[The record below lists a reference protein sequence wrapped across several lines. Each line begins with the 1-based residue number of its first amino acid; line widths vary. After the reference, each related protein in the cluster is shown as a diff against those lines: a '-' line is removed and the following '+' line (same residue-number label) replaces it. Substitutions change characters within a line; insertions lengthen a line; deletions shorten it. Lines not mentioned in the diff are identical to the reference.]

1 MTSCFRR
8 PCFVRVAFAR
18 LFLAVS
24 AVGLMLSSWPALA
37 ADTIKIAN
45 IDPYSGSFA
54 AQGDVGLKVLN
65 YIIDGVNAKGGALG
79 RKFEIVAFDSKLQ
92 PAEALISL
100 KSVIDQNI
108 TFVAHCNGSNVAAA
122 LIDGIAKHNARN
134 PESRVLYLNCGA
146 LATELTNEQCDFWHF
161 RFDGNVGMRAYTLVK
176 SLPKSLQTVYL
187 LNQDYLFGQ
196 SIQKGTKKFLAELR
210 PGIKIVG
217 DELVPLGKVKDF
229 SPYVAKI
236 KASGAQGLITGN
248 FGPDLALLLKAGVDA
263 GLEVRYD
270 TYLAH
275 VVGGVTAIG
284 AAGEN
289 RLTTVSEFNENVP
302 IEIGNTE
309 ADAWIRGWREGHG
322 EIDFF
327 MAPWRTMF
335 EMLALAINKA
345 GSIDAYKVALQL
357 EGLETKDMVGQTTF
371 MRKDDHQLIHPFY
384 QSVLTKDVK
393 YDSERTGLGWKT
405 QNMANAA
412 ELTQPTICQMKR
424 PAS

>member
-1 MTSCFRR
+1 MMGHLRR
-8 PCFVRVAFAR
+8 AAYA
-18 LFLAVS
+18 LAVLWPLLS
-24 AVGLMLSSWPALA
+24 AFPAIA

-65 YIIDGVNAKGGALG
+65 FIVDGVNAKGGALG

-92 PAEALISL
+92 PAEALIAL
-100 KSVIDQNI
+100 KNVIDQNI
-108 TFVAHCNGSNVAAA
+108 TFVMHCNGSNVAAA

-134 PESRVLYLNCGA
+134 PDSRVLYLNCGA
-146 LATELTNEQCDFWHF
+146 LATELTNEHCDFWHF
-161 RFDGNVGMRAYTLVK
+161 RFDGNVGMRAYTLIK
-176 SLPKSLQTVYL
+176 SLPKTLTSVYL

-196 SIQKGTKKFLAELR
+196 SIQKDTKKFLAELR
-210 PGIKIVG
+210 PDIKILG

-229 SPYVAKI
+229 SPYVSKI

-263 GLEVRYD
+263 GLDIGYY

-275 VVGGVTAIG
+275 VVGGVTGIG
-284 AAGEN
+284 ATGEG
-289 RLTTVSEFNENVP
+289 RLRTVAEFNENVP
-302 IEIGNTE
+302 IEIGNAE
-309 ADAWIRGWREGHG
+309 ADAWIRGFREKHG

-335 EMLALAINKA
+335 EMLATAINNA
-345 GSIDAYKVALQL
+345 GSTDAFKVALAL
-357 EGLETKDMVGQTTF
+357 EGLEVKDMVGQNSI

-384 QSVLTKDVK
+384 EAVLVKDVK
-393 YDSERTGLGWKT
+393 YDSEKTGLGWKT
-405 QNMANAA
+405 EMMANAA
-412 ELTQPTICQMKR
+412 ELTQPTICKMKR

>member
-1 MTSCFRR
+1 MTSHLRR
-8 PCFVRVAFAR
+8 PTFAR
-18 LFLAVS
+18 LAFVAATIGLLLSARPAV
-24 AVGLMLSSWPALA
+24 A
-37 ADTIKIAN
+37 ADTIKVAN

-65 YIIDGVNAKGGALG
+65 YIVDGVNAKGGALG
-79 RKFEIVAFDSKLQ
+79 RRFEIVAFDSKLQ

-100 KSVIDQNI
+100 KNVIDQNI
-108 TFVAHCNGSNVAAA
+108 TFVTHCNGSNGAAA

-134 PESRVLYLNCGA
+134 PESRILYLNCGA

-196 SIQKGTKKFLAELR
+196 SIQKDTKRFLAELR
-210 PGIKIVG
+210 PDIKVVG

-263 GLEVRYD
+263 GLDVRYD

-289 RLTTVSEFNENVP
+289 RLTTVSEFNENIP
-302 IEIGNTE
+302 IEIGNAE
-309 ADAWIRGWREGHG
+309 ADAWIRGWREAHG

-345 GSIDAYKVALQL
+345 GTTDAFKVAQQL
-357 EGLETKDMVGQTTF
+357 EGLETKDMVGQATF

-405 QNMANAA
+405 QTMANAA
-412 ELTQPTICQMKR
+412 ELTQPTICKMKR
-424 PAS
+424 PTN

>member
-1 MTSCFRR
+1 MTSHFRR
-8 PCFVRVAFAR
+8 PAFTRLAFVVAMIGLLLSAR
-18 LFLAVS
+18 PAV
-24 AVGLMLSSWPALA
+24 A
-37 ADTIKIAN
+37 ADTIKVAN

-65 YIIDGVNAKGGALG
+65 YIVDGVNAKGGALG
-79 RKFEIVAFDSKLQ
+79 RRFEIVAFDSKLQ

-100 KSVIDQNI
+100 KNVIDQNI
-108 TFVAHCNGSNVAAA
+108 TFVTHCNGSNVAAA

-134 PESRVLYLNCGA
+134 PESRILYLNCGA

-196 SIQKGTKKFLAELR
+196 SIQKDTKRFLAELR
-210 PGIKIVG
+210 PDIKVVG

-263 GLEVRYD
+263 GLDVRYD

-289 RLTTVSEFNENVP
+289 RLTTVSEFNENIP
-302 IEIGNTE
+302 IEIGNAE
-309 ADAWIRGWREGHG
+309 ADAWIRGWREAHG

-345 GSIDAYKVALQL
+345 GTTDAFKVAQQL
-357 EGLETKDMVGQTTF
+357 EGLETKDMVGQATF

-393 YDSERTGLGWKT
+393 YDSEKTGLGWKT
-405 QNMANAA
+405 QTMANAA
-412 ELTQPTICQMKR
+412 ELTQPTICKMKR
-424 PAS
+424 PTN

>member
-1 MTSCFRR
+1 MAGRLRFA
-8 PCFVRVAFAR
+8 AFAVAMACMS
-18 LFLAVS
+18 F
-24 AVGLMLSSWPALA
+24 WPGNGQA
-37 ADTIKIAN
+37 ADPIKIAN

-65 YIIDGVNAKGGALG
+65 YILEGVNAKGVALG
-79 RKFEIVAFDSKLQ
+79 RKFELVAFDSKLQ

-100 KSVIDQNI
+100 KNVIDQNI
-108 TFVAHCNGSNVAAA
+108 QFVTHCNGSNVAAA

-134 PESRVLYLNCGA
+134 PENRILYLNCGA

-161 RFDGNVGMRAYTLVK
+161 RFDGDVGMRAYTLVK
-176 SLPKSLQTVYL
+176 SLPKSVTSVYL
-187 LNQDYLFGQ
+187 LNPDYLFGQ
-196 SIQKGTKKFLAELR
+196 SIQKDTKKFLNELR
-210 PGIKIVG
+210 PDIKIVG

-229 SPYVAKI
+229 SPYIAKI
-236 KASGAQGLITGN
+236 KSSGAQGLITSN
-248 FGPDLALLLKAGVDA
+248 FGPDLAQLLKAGTDA
-263 GLEVRYD
+263 GLDIGYY

-289 RLTTVSEFNENVP
+289 RLHTVAEFNENIPV
-302 IEIGNTE
+302 EIGNVE
-309 ADAWIRGWREGHG
+309 ADAWIQGWRAKHG

-345 GSIDAYKVALQL
+345 GTTDTFKVAQAL
-357 EGLETKDMVGQTTF
+357 EGLELTDMVGQPSI
-371 MRKDDHQLIHPFY
+371 MRKEDHQLIHPFY
-384 QSVLTKDVK
+384 EAVLVKGVK
-393 YDSERTGLGWKT
+393 YDAEKTGLGWKT
-405 QNMANAA
+405 GMMANAA
-412 ELTQPTICQMKR
+412 ELTQPTICKMKR

>member
-1 MTSCFRR
+1 MTSHLRR
-8 PCFVRVAFAR
+8 PVFSR
-18 LFLAVS
+18 LVFVS
-24 AVGLMLSSWPALA
+24 AIIGLLLSVRPAGA
-37 ADTIKIAN
+37 ADTIKVAN

-65 YIIDGVNAKGGALG
+65 YIVDGVNAKGGALG
-79 RKFEIVAFDSKLQ
+79 RKFEIIAFESKLQ

-100 KSVIDQNI
+100 KNVIDQNI
-108 TFVAHCNGSNVAAA
+108 TFVTHCNCSNVAAA

-134 PESRVLYLNCGA
+134 PESRILYLNCGA

-196 SIQKGTKKFLAELR
+196 SIQKDTKRFLAELR
-210 PGIKIVG
+210 PDITVVG

-284 AAGEN
+284 AAGES
-289 RLTTVSEFNENVP
+289 RLTTVSEFNENIP
-302 IEIGNTE
+302 IEIGNAE
-309 ADAWIRGWREGHG
+309 ADAWIRGWREAHG

-345 GSIDAYKVALQL
+345 GTTDAFKVAQQL
-357 EGLETKDMVGQTTF
+357 EGLETRDMVGQATF

-405 QNMANAA
+405 QTMANAA
-412 ELTQPTICQMKR
+412 ELTQPTICKMKR
-424 PAS
+424 PTN

>member
-1 MTSCFRR
+1 MTSHFRR
-8 PCFVRVAFAR
+8 PAFTRLAFVVAMIGLLLSAR
-18 LFLAVS
+18 PAV
-24 AVGLMLSSWPALA
+24 A
-37 ADTIKIAN
+37 ADTIKVAN

-65 YIIDGVNAKGGALG
+65 YIVDGVNAKGGALG

-100 KSVIDQNI
+100 KNVIDQNI
-108 TFVAHCNGSNVAAA
+108 TFVTHCNGSNVAAA

-134 PESRVLYLNCGA
+134 PESRILYLNCGA

-196 SIQKGTKKFLAELR
+196 SIQKDTKRFLAELR
-210 PGIKIVG
+210 PDIKVVG

-263 GLEVRYD
+263 GLDVRYD

-284 AAGEN
+284 AAGES
-289 RLTTVSEFNENVP
+289 RLTTVSEFNENIP
-302 IEIGNTE
+302 IEIGNAE
-309 ADAWIRGWREGHG
+309 ADAWIRGWREAHG

-345 GSIDAYKVALQL
+345 GTTDAFKVAQQL
-357 EGLETKDMVGQTTF
+357 EGLETKDMVGQATF

-393 YDSERTGLGWKT
+393 YDSEKTGLGWKT
-405 QNMANAA
+405 QTMANAA
-412 ELTQPTICQMKR
+412 ELTQPTICKMKR
-424 PAS
+424 PTN

>member
-1 MTSCFRR
+1 MTSHLRR
-8 PCFVRVAFAR
+8 PTFAR
-18 LFLAVS
+18 LAFVAATIGLLLSARPAV
-24 AVGLMLSSWPALA
+24 A
-37 ADTIKIAN
+37 ADTIKVAN

-65 YIIDGVNAKGGALG
+65 YIVDGVNAKGGALG
-79 RKFEIVAFDSKLQ
+79 RRFEIVAFDSKLQ

-100 KSVIDQNI
+100 KNVIDQNI
-108 TFVAHCNGSNVAAA
+108 TFVTHCNGSNVAAA

-134 PESRVLYLNCGA
+134 PESRILYLNCGA

-196 SIQKGTKKFLAELR
+196 SIQKDTKRFLAELR
-210 PGIKIVG
+210 PDIKVVG

-263 GLEVRYD
+263 GLDVRYD

-289 RLTTVSEFNENVP
+289 RLTTVSEFNENIP
-302 IEIGNTE
+302 IEIGNAE
-309 ADAWIRGWREGHG
+309 ADAWIRGWREAHG

-345 GSIDAYKVALQL
+345 GTTDAFKVAQQL
-357 EGLETKDMVGQTTF
+357 EGLETKDMVGQATF

-405 QNMANAA
+405 QTMANAA
-412 ELTQPTICQMKR
+412 ELTQPTICKMKR
-424 PAS
+424 PTN

>member
-1 MTSCFRR
+1 MISHVRR
-8 PCFVRVAFAR
+8 ALFAAAMASVIFAAR
-18 LFLAVS
+18 PTV
-24 AVGLMLSSWPALA
+24 A

-65 YIIDGVNAKGGALG
+65 YILDGVNANGGALG

-100 KSVIDQNI
+100 KNVIDQNI
-108 TFVAHCNGSNVAAA
+108 TFVTHCNGSNVAAA

-134 PESRVLYLNCGA
+134 PDRRVLYLNCGA

-176 SLPKSLQTVYL
+176 ALPKTLKSVYL

-196 SIQKGTKKFLAELR
+196 SIQKDTKKFLAELR
-210 PGIKIVG
+210 PDIQIVG
-217 DELVPLGKVKDF
+217 DELVPLGRVKDF

-236 KASGAQGLITGN
+236 KTSGAQGLLTGN
-248 FGPDLALLLKAGVDA
+248 FGPDLALLLKASVDA
-263 GLEVRYD
+263 GLDIGYF

-275 VVGGVTAIG
+275 VVGGVTSIG

-289 RLTTVSEFNENVP
+289 RLRTVSEFNENVP
-302 IEIGNTE
+302 VEIGNAE
-309 ADAWIRGWREGHG
+309 ADAWIRGFREKHG

-335 EMLALAINKA
+335 EMLALAVNKA
-345 GSIDAYKVALQL
+345 GTVDAYKVALAL
-357 EGLETKDMVGQTTF
+357 EGLETKDMVGQPTF

-384 QSVLTKDVK
+384 ESVLTKDVK
-393 YDSERTGLGWKT
+393 YDSEKTGFGWKT
-405 QNMANAA
+405 AMVATTA
-412 ELTQPTICQMKR
+412 ELTQPTICKMKR

>member
-1 MTSCFRR
+1 MTSHFRR
-8 PCFVRVAFAR
+8 PAFTRLAFVVAMIGLLLSAR
-18 LFLAVS
+18 PAV
-24 AVGLMLSSWPALA
+24 A
-37 ADTIKIAN
+37 ADTIKVAN

-65 YIIDGVNAKGGALG
+65 YIVDGVNAKGGALG

-100 KSVIDQNI
+100 KNVIDQNI
-108 TFVAHCNGSNVAAA
+108 TFVTHCNGSNVAAA

-134 PESRVLYLNCGA
+134 PESRILYLNCGA

-196 SIQKGTKKFLAELR
+196 SIQKDTKRFLAELR
-210 PGIKIVG
+210 PDIKVVG

-263 GLEVRYD
+263 GLDVRYD

-289 RLTTVSEFNENVP
+289 RLTTVSEFNENIP
-302 IEIGNTE
+302 IEIGNAE
-309 ADAWIRGWREGHG
+309 ADAWIRGWREAHG

-345 GSIDAYKVALQL
+345 GTTDAFKVAQQL
-357 EGLETKDMVGQTTF
+357 EGLETKDMVGQATF

-405 QNMANAA
+405 QTMANAA
-412 ELTQPTICQMKR
+412 ELTQPTICKMKR
-424 PAS
+424 PTN

>member
-1 MTSCFRR
+1 MTSHLRR
-8 PCFVRVAFAR
+8 PVFSR
-18 LFLAVS
+18 LVFVS
-24 AVGLMLSSWPALA
+24 AIIGLLLSVRPAGA
-37 ADTIKIAN
+37 ADTIKVAN

-65 YIIDGVNAKGGALG
+65 YIVDGVNAKGGALG
-79 RKFEIVAFDSKLQ
+79 RKFEIIAFDSKLQ

-100 KSVIDQNI
+100 KNVIDQNI
-108 TFVAHCNGSNVAAA
+108 TFVTHCNGSNVAAA

-134 PESRVLYLNCGA
+134 PESRILYLNCGA

-196 SIQKGTKKFLAELR
+196 SIQKDTKRFLAELR
-210 PGIKIVG
+210 PDITVVG

-284 AAGEN
+284 AAGES
-289 RLTTVSEFNENVP
+289 RLTTVSEFNENIP
-302 IEIGNTE
+302 IEIGNAE
-309 ADAWIRGWREGHG
+309 ADAWIRGWREAHG

-345 GSIDAYKVALQL
+345 GTTDAFKVAQQL
-357 EGLETKDMVGQTTF
+357 EGLETRDMVGQATF

-405 QNMANAA
+405 QTMANAA
-412 ELTQPTICQMKR
+412 ELTQPTICKMKR
-424 PAS
+424 PTN